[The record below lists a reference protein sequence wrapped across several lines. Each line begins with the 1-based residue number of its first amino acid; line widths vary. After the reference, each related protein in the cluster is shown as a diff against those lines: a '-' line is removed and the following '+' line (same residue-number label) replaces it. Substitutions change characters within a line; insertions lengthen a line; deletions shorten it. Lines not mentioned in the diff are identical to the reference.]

1 MTKGTA
7 KAAEKKTAAKK
18 PAEKPVKT
26 TAVAEKTAAPVTEKT
41 ATTPAVEKKAAAK
54 PAAKKPAAKK
64 PAAKK
69 PAAKTAAAKKA
80 DTAKKAPAKAAK
92 TTKAAK
98 PAVKKPK
105 VVGIEEMCKK
115 LEKMVDK
122 KKAAAVKA
130 NVAVDVKVWGWA
142 DETDRHFYIEIKDGT
157 LTISPFEYNA
167 ASFEAY
173 ISYDNMLQF
182 LNGKLTLANAIASGA
197 LNANGNIPA
206 ALALGSIF

>member
-18 PAEKPVKT
+18 PAEKSVKT
-26 TAVAEKTAAPVTEKT
+26 TAVAEKTAAPVAEK
-41 ATTPAVEKKAAAK
+41 AAAPAVEKKAAA
-54 PAAKKPAAKK
+54 KPAAKK

-105 VVGIEEMCKK
+105 VVGIDEMCKK

-142 DETDRHFYIEIKDGT
+142 DETDRHFYIEIKDGI

-206 ALALGSIF
+206 ALALGNIF

>member
-7 KAAEKKTAAKK
+7 KATEKKTAAKK
-18 PAEKPVKT
+18 PAAETTVEKTVK
-26 TAVAEKTAAPVTEKT
+26 AAAPAAEKTVKAAAKPAAEKT
-41 ATTPAVEKKAAAK
+41 VKAAAK
-54 PAAKKPAAKK
+54 PAAKKAAAK
-64 PAAKK
+64 P
-69 PAAKTAAAKKA
+69 TAKKA
-80 DTAKKAPAKAAK
+80 DTEKKAPAKTAK
-92 TTKAAK
+92 TTKTAK
-98 PAVKKPK
+98 PAVKKAK
-105 VVGIEEMCKK
+105 VVGIDEMCKK

-122 KKAAAVKA
+122 KKAAAVKT
-130 NVAVDVKVWGWA
+130 NVAVDVKVWGWE
-142 DETDRHFYIEIKDGT
+142 DETDRHFYIEIKEGA

-173 ISYDNMLQF
+173 ISYENMLQF

>member
-7 KAAEKKTAAKK
+7 KSTEKKTTAKK
-18 PAEKPVKT
+18 PA
-26 TAVAEKTAAPVTEKT
+26 AEKVVKAAAPAAEK
-41 ATTPAVEKKAAAK
+41 AVKPAAKKAAAK
-54 PAAKKPAAKK
+54 PAVK
-64 PAAKK
+64 
-69 PAAKTAAAKKA
+69 KTAAAKKA
-80 DTAKKAPAKAAK
+80 TA
-92 TTKAAK
+92 KAAK

-105 VVGIEEMCKK
+105 VVGIDEMCKK
-115 LEKMVDK
+115 LEKLVDA
-122 KKAAAVKA
+122 KKAAGVKA
-130 NVAVDVKVWGWA
+130 NVAVDVKVWGWE
-142 DETDRHFYIEIKDGT
+142 DETDRHFYIEIKDGA
-157 LTISPFEYNA
+157 LSISPFEYNA

>member
-7 KAAEKKTAAKK
+7 KATEKKTAAKK
-18 PAEKPVKT
+18 PAAAE
-26 TAVAEKTAAPVTEKT
+26 TAAEKTV
-41 ATTPAVEKKAAAK
+41 KAAAK
-54 PAAKKPAAKK
+54 PAAKKTAAK
-64 PAAKK
+64 P
-69 PAAKTAAAKKA
+69 AAKKA

-92 TTKAAK
+92 TTKTAK
-98 PAVKKPK
+98 PAVKKAK

-115 LEKMVDK
+115 LDKMVNK
-122 KKAAAVKA
+122 TKAVAVKT
-130 NVAVDVKVWGWA
+130 NVAVDVKVWGWE
-142 DETDRHFYIEIKDGT
+142 DETDRHFYIEIKDGA

-173 ISYDNMLQF
+173 ISYENMLQF

>member
-18 PAEKPVKT
+18 TAAEKAVK
-26 TAVAEKTAAPVTEKT
+26 APAAEKTAKVTAPAAEK
-41 ATTPAVEKKAAAK
+41 AVKAAKPAAKKAAAK
-54 PAAKKPAAKK
+54 PAAKK
-64 PAAKK
+64 
-69 PAAKTAAAKKA
+69 TAA
-80 DTAKKAPAKAAK
+80 AKKAPAKAA
-92 TTKAAK
+92 KAAK

-105 VVGIEEMCKK
+105 VVGIDEMCKK
-115 LEKMVDK
+115 LEKLVDK
-122 KKAAAVKA
+122 KKAAAVKT

-142 DETDRHFYIEIKDGT
+142 DETDRHFYIEIKGGA

-206 ALALGSIF
+206 SLALGNIF

>member
-18 PAEKPVKT
+18 TAAEKAVK
-26 TAVAEKTAAPVTEKT
+26 APAAEKTAKVTAPAAEK
-41 ATTPAVEKKAAAK
+41 AVKAAKPAAKKAAAK
-54 PAAKKPAAKK
+54 PAAKKTAAAK

-69 PAAKTAAAKKA
+69 TAA
-80 DTAKKAPAKAAK
+80 AKKAPAKAAK
-92 TTKAAK
+92 AAK
-98 PAVKKPK
+98 PDVKKPK
-105 VVGIEEMCKK
+105 VVGIDEMCKK
-115 LEKMVDK
+115 LEKLVDK

-142 DETDRHFYIEIKDGT
+142 DETDRHFYIEIKDGA

-173 ISYDNMLQF
+173 ISYDNILQF

-206 ALALGSIF
+206 ALALGNIF

>member
-7 KAAEKKTAAKK
+7 KSTVKKTATKKPAETVAEKTVKATAPAAEKTAKAAKPAVKKTAAK
-18 PAEKPVKT
+18 P
-26 TAVAEKTAAPVTEKT
+26 
-41 ATTPAVEKKAAAK
+41 
-54 PAAKKPAAKK
+54 
-64 PAAKK
+64 
-69 PAAKTAAAKKA
+69 AAKKA
-80 DTAKKAPAKAAK
+80 DTAKKAPAKTAK
-92 TTKAAK
+92 ATKTAK

-105 VVGIEEMCKK
+105 VVGIDEMCKK

-122 KKAAAVKA
+122 TKVSSVKT

-142 DETDRHFYIEIKDGT
+142 DETDRHFYIEIKDGA

-206 ALALGSIF
+206 ALALGNIF

>member
-18 PAEKPVKT
+18 AAEKSVKT

-41 ATTPAVEKKAAAK
+41 ATTPAVEKKAAA
-54 PAAKKPAAKK
+54 K

-105 VVGIEEMCKK
+105 VVGIDEMCKK

-142 DETDRHFYIEIKDGT
+142 DETDRHFYIEIKDGN

-206 ALALGSIF
+206 ALALGNIF

>member
-18 PAEKPVKT
+18 TAAEKAVK
-26 TAVAEKTAAPVTEKT
+26 APAAEKTAKVTAPAAEKT
-41 ATTPAVEKKAAAK
+41 VKAAK
-54 PAAKKPAAKK
+54 PAAKKAAAKHAAKK
-64 PAAKK
+64 
-69 PAAKTAAAKKA
+69 TAA
-80 DTAKKAPAKAAK
+80 AKKAPAKAA
-92 TTKAAK
+92 KAAK

-105 VVGIEEMCKK
+105 VVGIDEMCKK
-115 LEKMVDK
+115 LEKLVDK

-130 NVAVDVKVWGWA
+130 NVAVVVKVWGWA
-142 DETDRHFYIEIKDGT
+142 DETDRHFYIEIKDGA

-206 ALALGSIF
+206 ALALGNIF

>member
-7 KAAEKKTAAKK
+7 KATEKKTAAKK
-18 PAEKPVKT
+18 PAAEKTVKAT
-26 TAVAEKTAAPVTEKT
+26 PVAEKTAAPVVEKP
-41 ATTPAVEKKAAAK
+41 APAVEKKAAAK
-54 PAAKKPAAKK
+54 PAAKKPAAK
-64 PAAKK
+64 A
-69 PAAKTAAAKKA
+69 AAAKKT

-98 PAVKKPK
+98 PAVKKAK
-105 VVGIEEMCKK
+105 VVGIDEMCKK
-115 LEKMVDK
+115 LEKIVDK
-122 KKAAAVKA
+122 KKAAAVKT
-130 NVAVDVKVWGWA
+130 NVAVDVKVWGWE
-142 DETDRHFYIEIKDGT
+142 DETDRHFYIEIKDGA

-173 ISYDNMLQF
+173 ISYENMLQF

>member
-7 KAAEKKTAAKK
+7 KATEKKTVAKK
-18 PAEKPVKT
+18 PAAAE
-26 TAVAEKTAAPVTEKT
+26 TAAEKTVKAAAKPAAEKT
-41 ATTPAVEKKAAAK
+41 VKAAAK
-54 PAAKKPAAKK
+54 PAAKKTAAK
-64 PAAKK
+64 P
-69 PAAKTAAAKKA
+69 AAKKA

-92 TTKAAK
+92 TTKTAK
-98 PAVKKPK
+98 PAVKKAK

-115 LEKMVDK
+115 LDKMVNK
-122 KKAAAVKA
+122 TKAAAVKT
-130 NVAVDVKVWGWA
+130 NVAVDVKVWGWE
-142 DETDRHFYIEIKDGT
+142 DETDRHFYIEIKDGA

-173 ISYDNMLQF
+173 ISYENMLQF

>member
-7 KAAEKKTAAKK
+7 KATEKKTAAKK
-18 PAEKPVKT
+18 PAAAE
-26 TAVAEKTAAPVTEKT
+26 TAAEKTVKAAAKPAAEKT
-41 ATTPAVEKKAAAK
+41 VKAAAK
-54 PAAKKPAAKK
+54 PAAKKTAAK
-64 PAAKK
+64 PA
-69 PAAKTAAAKKA
+69 
-80 DTAKKAPAKAAK
+80 AKKAPAKAAK
-92 TTKAAK
+92 TTKTAK
-98 PAVKKPK
+98 PAVKKAK

-115 LEKMVDK
+115 LEKLVNK
-122 KKAAAVKA
+122 TKAAAVKT
-130 NVAVDVKVWGWA
+130 NVAVDVKVWGWE
-142 DETDRHFYIEIKDGT
+142 DETDRHFYIEIKDGA

-173 ISYDNMLQF
+173 ISYENMLQF

>member
-1 MTKGTA
+1 MTAK
-7 KAAEKKTAAKK
+7 KAAEKS
-18 PAEKPVKT
+18 VKT

-41 ATTPAVEKKAAAK
+41 ATTPAVEKKAAA
-54 PAAKKPAAKK
+54 K

-105 VVGIEEMCKK
+105 VVGIDEMCKK

-206 ALALGSIF
+206 ALALGNIF

>member
-7 KAAEKKTAAKK
+7 KATEKKTATKKTAAEKAVKTTPVAEKPATAPVAEKAVKTAAKPVAKKTAAK
-18 PAEKPVKT
+18 PEV
-26 TAVAEKTAAPVTEKT
+26 
-41 ATTPAVEKKAAAK
+41 
-54 PAAKKPAAKK
+54 AKK
-64 PAAKK
+64 
-69 PAAKTAAAKKA
+69 T
-80 DTAKKAPAKAAK
+80 DTAKKAPAKTAK
-92 TTKAAK
+92 ATKTAK
-98 PAVKKPK
+98 PAVKKAK
-105 VVGIEEMCKK
+105 VVGIDEMCKK

-122 KKAAAVKA
+122 KKASAVKT
-130 NVAVDVKVWGWA
+130 NVAVDVKVWGWD
-142 DETDRHFYIEIKDGT
+142 DETDRHFYIEIKDGA

-173 ISYDNMLQF
+173 ISYENMLQF

>member
-18 PAEKPVKT
+18 PAAEKAVK
-26 TAVAEKTAAPVTEKT
+26 APAAEKTAKVTAPAAEKT
-41 ATTPAVEKKAAAK
+41 VKAAKPAAKKAAAK
-54 PAAKKPAAKK
+54 PAAKK
-64 PAAKK
+64 
-69 PAAKTAAAKKA
+69 TAA
-80 DTAKKAPAKAAK
+80 AKKAPAKAAK
-92 TTKAAK
+92 SAK

-105 VVGIEEMCKK
+105 VVGIDEMCKK
-115 LEKMVDK
+115 LEKLVDK

-142 DETDRHFYIEIKDGT
+142 DETDRHFYIEIKDGA

-206 ALALGSIF
+206 ALALGNIF

>member
-7 KAAEKKTAAKK
+7 KSTEKKTTAKK
-18 PAEKPVKT
+18 PAAEKVVK
-26 TAVAEKTAAPVTEKT
+26 AAPAAEKTVKA
-41 ATTPAVEKKAAAK
+41 PAVKAAK
-54 PAAKKPAAKK
+54 PAAKKTAAK

-69 PAAKTAAAKKA
+69 TA
-80 DTAKKAPAKAAK
+80 AKKAPA
-92 TTKAAK
+92 KAAK

-115 LEKMVDK
+115 LEKLVDA
-122 KKAAAVKA
+122 KKAAGVKA
-130 NVAVDVKVWGWA
+130 NVAVDVKVWGWE
-142 DETDRHFYIEIKDGT
+142 DEIDRHFYIEIKDGA
-157 LTISPFEYNA
+157 LSISPFEYNA

-182 LNGKLTLANAIASGA
+182 LNGKLSLANAIASGA

>member
-18 PAEKPVKT
+18 TAAEKAVK
-26 TAVAEKTAAPVTEKT
+26 APAAEKTAKVTAPAAEKT
-41 ATTPAVEKKAAAK
+41 VKAAK
-54 PAAKKPAAKK
+54 PAAKKAA
-64 PAAKK
+64 
-69 PAAKTAAAKKA
+69 
-80 DTAKKAPAKAAK
+80 AKKAPAKAA
-92 TTKAAK
+92 KAAK

-105 VVGIEEMCKK
+105 VVGIDEMCKK
-115 LEKMVDK
+115 LEKLVDK

-142 DETDRHFYIEIKDGT
+142 DETDRHFYIEIKDGA

-206 ALALGSIF
+206 ALALGNIF

>member
-7 KAAEKKTAAKK
+7 KSTEKKTTAKK
-18 PAEKPVKT
+18 PA
-26 TAVAEKTAAPVTEKT
+26 AEKVVKAAAPAAEK
-41 ATTPAVEKKAAAK
+41 AVKPAAKKAAAK
-54 PAAKKPAAKK
+54 PAVK
-64 PAAKK
+64 
-69 PAAKTAAAKKA
+69 KTAAAKKA
-80 DTAKKAPAKAAK
+80 PAKV
-92 TTKAAK
+92 AK

-105 VVGIEEMCKK
+105 VVGIDEMCKK
-115 LEKMVDK
+115 LEKLVDA
-122 KKAAAVKA
+122 KKAAGVKA
-130 NVAVDVKVWGWA
+130 NVAVDVKVWGWE

-157 LTISPFEYNA
+157 LSISPFEYNA

-206 ALALGSIF
+206 ALALGCIF

>member
-18 PAEKPVKT
+18 TAAEKAVK
-26 TAVAEKTAAPVTEKT
+26 APAAEKTAKVTAPAAEKT
-41 ATTPAVEKKAAAK
+41 VKAAKPAAKKAAAK
-54 PAAKKPAAKK
+54 PAAKK
-64 PAAKK
+64 
-69 PAAKTAAAKKA
+69 TAA
-80 DTAKKAPAKAAK
+80 AKKAPAKAAK
-92 TTKAAK
+92 SAK

-105 VVGIEEMCKK
+105 VVGIDEMCKK
-115 LEKMVDK
+115 LEKLVDK

-142 DETDRHFYIEIKDGT
+142 DETDRHFYIEIKDGA

-206 ALALGSIF
+206 ALALGKIF

>member
-18 PAEKPVKT
+18 TAAEKAVK
-26 TAVAEKTAAPVTEKT
+26 APAAEKTAKVTAPAAEKT
-41 ATTPAVEKKAAAK
+41 VKAAKPAAKKAAAK
-54 PAAKKPAAKK
+54 PAAKK
-64 PAAKK
+64 
-69 PAAKTAAAKKA
+69 TAA
-80 DTAKKAPAKAAK
+80 AKKAPAKAA
-92 TTKAAK
+92 KAAK

-105 VVGIEEMCKK
+105 VVGIDEMCKK
-115 LEKMVDK
+115 LEKLVDK

-142 DETDRHFYIEIKDGT
+142 DETDRHFYIEIKDGA

-173 ISYDNMLQF
+173 ISYDNILQF

-206 ALALGSIF
+206 ALALGKIF

>member
-18 PAEKPVKT
+18 PAAEKAVK
-26 TAVAEKTAAPVTEKT
+26 APAAEKTAKVTAPAAEKSVK
-41 ATTPAVEKKAAAK
+41 AAKPAAKKAAAK
-54 PAAKKPAAKK
+54 PAAKK
-64 PAAKK
+64 
-69 PAAKTAAAKKA
+69 TAA
-80 DTAKKAPAKAAK
+80 AKKAPAKAA
-92 TTKAAK
+92 KAAK

-105 VVGIEEMCKK
+105 VVGIDEMCKK
-115 LEKMVDK
+115 LEKLVDK

-142 DETDRHFYIEIKDGT
+142 DETDRHFYIEIKDGA

-173 ISYDNMLQF
+173 ISYDNILQF

-206 ALALGSIF
+206 ALALGNIF

>member
-7 KAAEKKTAAKK
+7 KPADEKAVKA
-18 PAEKPVKT
+18 PA
-26 TAVAEKTAAPVTEKT
+26 AEKTAKVTAPAAEKSVK
-41 ATTPAVEKKAAAK
+41 AAKPAAKKAAAK
-54 PAAKKPAAKK
+54 PAAKK
-64 PAAKK
+64 
-69 PAAKTAAAKKA
+69 TAA
-80 DTAKKAPAKAAK
+80 AKKAPAKAA
-92 TTKAAK
+92 KAAK

-105 VVGIEEMCKK
+105 VVGIDEMCKK
-115 LEKMVDK
+115 LEKLVDK

-142 DETDRHFYIEIKDGT
+142 DETDRHFYIEIKDGA

-173 ISYDNMLQF
+173 ISYDNILQF

-206 ALALGSIF
+206 ALALGNIF

>member
-18 PAEKPVKT
+18 PAAEKAVK
-26 TAVAEKTAAPVTEKT
+26 APAAEKTAKVTASAAEK
-41 ATTPAVEKKAAAK
+41 AVKAAKPAAKKAAAK
-54 PAAKKPAAKK
+54 PAAKK
-64 PAAKK
+64 
-69 PAAKTAAAKKA
+69 TAA
-80 DTAKKAPAKAAK
+80 AKKAPAKAAK
-92 TTKAAK
+92 SAK

-105 VVGIEEMCKK
+105 VVGIDEMCKK
-115 LEKMVDK
+115 LEKLVDK

-142 DETDRHFYIEIKDGT
+142 DETDRHFYIEIKDGA

-206 ALALGSIF
+206 ALALGNIF

>member
-18 PAEKPVKT
+18 PAAEKAVK
-26 TAVAEKTAAPVTEKT
+26 APAAEKTAKVTAPAAEKT
-41 ATTPAVEKKAAAK
+41 VKAAKPAAKKAAAK
-54 PAAKKPAAKK
+54 PAAKK
-64 PAAKK
+64 
-69 PAAKTAAAKKA
+69 TAA
-80 DTAKKAPAKAAK
+80 AKKAPAKAA
-92 TTKAAK
+92 KAAK

-105 VVGIEEMCKK
+105 VVGIDEMCKK
-115 LEKMVDK
+115 LEKLVDK

-142 DETDRHFYIEIKDGT
+142 DETDRHFYIEIKDGA

-206 ALALGSIF
+206 ALALGNIF

>member
-7 KAAEKKTAAKK
+7 KATEKKTAAKK
-18 PAEKPVKT
+18 PAAEKAVKAT
-26 TAVAEKTAAPVTEKT
+26 PVAEKTAAPVAEKT
-41 ATTPAVEKKAAAK
+41 APAVEKKAAAK
-54 PAAKKPAAKK
+54 PAAKKPAAK
-64 PAAKK
+64 
-69 PAAKTAAAKKA
+69 TAAAKKT

-92 TTKAAK
+92 TTKTAK
-98 PAVKKPK
+98 PAVKKAK
-105 VVGIEEMCKK
+105 VVGIDEMCKK

-122 KKAAAVKA
+122 KKAAAVKT
-130 NVAVDVKVWGWA
+130 NVAVDVKVWGWE
-142 DETDRHFYIEIKDGT
+142 DETDRHFYIEIKDGA

-173 ISYDNMLQF
+173 ISYENMLQF
-182 LNGKLTLANAIASGA
+182 LNGKLTLANAIATGA